1 MITRPNIRRMAPNS
15 HGHIGLALNSV
26 NSVCMY
32 EPRIATVVGTIE
44 KNGPSTRANIRVLI
58 CDRSN
63 GLIAVPPSRRIG
75 AYPLPS
81 RESAELAHGRGVD
94 SLHRAQDGHR
104 A

>member
-32 EPRIATVVGTIE
+32 EPRIATVVGTIK

-58 CDRSN
+58 CDCSN
-63 GLIAVPPSRRIG
+63 GLIAVPPSRRIRPVG
-75 AYPLPS
+75 SEPIRLPS

-94 SLHRAQDGHR
+94 SLHRA
-104 A
+104 